1 MSTSLWVIEDA
12 LRGLM
17 EARESLLQDLE
28 KLHAG
33 LRLEGDQTEDDVRE
47 QIGVVDTALT
57 EYIQA
62 LPSKIDSIHGWLA
75 FAKTMVA
82 AAKFEAAR
90 FADAAKRIQTNMDRL
105 KAYVLDVMRKAEI
118 KRYNGTAG
126 RYLLRKGNGGI
137 APLTVDG
144 WDGKDLRADAPLPTE
159 YRDVVVRI
167 PAVAWAATDG
177 MEHFRACAKVLAV
190 VPNQER
196 IREALAA
203 SCATC
208 GGVMTSPVNPCPAC
222 SGDGKVR
229 IPGARLEER
238 GEQLLVR

>member
-28 KLHAG
+28 TIQNGNL
-33 LRLEGDQTEDDVRE
+33 LQDDRTEEDIRE
-47 QIGVVDTALT
+47 QIGAVDTALT

-75 FAKTMVA
+75 FSKSMLA

-90 FADAAKRIQTNMDRL
+90 FAMAAKRIETNMDRL
-105 KAYVLDVMRKAEI
+105 KAYVLGVMRKAEI

-144 WDGKDLRADAPLPTE
+144 WDGKDLRADAPLPRE
-159 YRDVVVRI
+159 YRDVVVRL
-167 PAVAWAATDG
+167 PADDFDG
-177 MEHFRACAKVLAV
+177 PAISWRDCKVLAV

-196 IREALAA
+196 IREALGQ
-203 SCATC
+203 SCFLC
-208 GGVMTSPVNPCPAC
+208 GGTGSMTEEPERCGAC
-222 SGDGKVR
+222 GGDGKARV
-229 IPGARLEER
+229 PGARLEER
-238 GEQLLVR
+238 GEHLECR